1 MQDPASY
8 HKHPFVLETF
18 YREIASLTTNGDLSD
33 PDVVLKPM
41 IYSFRRQEDQL
52 LKSALE
58 RLPTSSWSEI
68 DFNLRGA
75 LEHPLGGYR
84 PPTPPKESDN

>member
-33 PDVVLKPM
+33 PNIVLKPM
-41 IYSFRRQEDQL
+41 IESFRRQEDQL

-58 RLPTSSWSEI
+58 RLPDRSKRILEKEI
-68 DFNLRGA
+68 GQPWWGILLF
-75 LEHPLGGYR
+75 
-84 PPTPPKESDN
+84 

>member
-1 MQDPASY
+1 MSY
-8 HKHPFVLETF
+8 EDMNRHPFVLESF

-41 IYSFRRQEDQL
+41 IESFRRQEDQL

-58 RLPTSSWSEI
+58 RLPDRSNAEGWTI
-68 DFNLRGA
+68 GLLDRRKKDPRFVVLRSGQ
-75 LEHPLGGYR
+75 
-84 PPTPPKESDN
+84 